1 MDKMKKN
8 YSEQSK
14 LVLYETESPS
24 AGYLFDNIEAA
35 IWLSKKSGYSKT
47 KESGEQS
54 IEVVLLPVG
63 SHIFLA
69 RPLQPIKQIVRSL
82 LRQLP
87 EKWKEKLPARLQAF
101 LQKKGLVKGSI
112 ASLYTIKSIQERLC
126 VIRMKKCRFP

>member
-14 LVLYETESPS
+14 LVLYTTRTHG
-24 AGYLFDNIEAA
+24 ADYLFNNIEAA

-47 KESGEQS
+47 RESDEQS

-63 SHIFLA
+63 SHLFLA
-69 RPLQPIKQIVRSL
+69 RPLQPIKQIVKSL

-87 EKWKEKLPARLQAF
+87 EKWKEKLPARLQAL
-101 LQKKGLVKGSI
+101 LQKKKDW
-112 ASLYTIKSIQERLC
+112 
-126 VIRMKKCRFP
+126 